1 MKLFVTVLFVLLFSA
16 VVTTSAKNKSADS
29 TRLKIAH
36 ITAEPAINELNSAEW
51 DKASEVSI
59 TKYWSGLAAPDSR
72 QFKARLLWSDS
83 ALYVRFE
90 AAQAEPF
97 IVSEKADLTQK
108 IKGLWDRDVCEIF
121 IASDKAKRNKYFEF
135 EIAPNGEWIDLG
147 IEFTP
152 QERKTDWDYKSGMTS
167 ATEIR
172 KDRILMAIKI
182 PFLALGKTP
191 KTGDIWLGNLF
202 RCVGKD
208 PTRGYLSWQPTKT
221 KEPAF
226 HVPKAFGEF
235 QFVK

>member
-1 MKLFVTVLFVLLFSA
+1 MKLFVTVLLLFSA
-16 VVTTSAKNKSADS
+16 VVTTSAQNKSAHS

-36 ITAEPAINELNSAEW
+36 ITAKPAISELNSTEW

-72 QFKARLLWSDS
+72 QFNARLLWSDT

-90 AAQAEPF
+90 AAQAEPL
-97 IVSEKADLTQK
+97 IVSEKPDLTQK

-121 IASDKAKRNKYFEF
+121 IAVDKAKRNKYFEF

-147 IEFTP
+147 IEVTP
-152 QERKTDWDYKSGMTS
+152 KERKTDWDYKSGMTS

-208 PTRGYLSWQPTKT
+208 QTRGYLSWQPTKT
-221 KEPAF
+221 KTPAF